1 MEDAAKK
8 TGHMSCLTVVQTE
21 QLSIDLGGV
30 EVYRAIYLD
39 QNSDITEQSL
49 VYIKALR
56 SNLAHSQN
64 LLDKAKITLA
74 NSRKN
79 YHRILP
85 DINN

>member
-8 TGHMSCLTVVQTE
+8 TGHMSCLTIIHTG
-21 QLSIDLGGV
+21 QLSIDLGGI
-30 EVYRAIYLD
+30 EVYRAIHLD

-64 LLDKAKITLA
+64 LLDKAQITLA
-74 NSRKN
+74 DFRKN